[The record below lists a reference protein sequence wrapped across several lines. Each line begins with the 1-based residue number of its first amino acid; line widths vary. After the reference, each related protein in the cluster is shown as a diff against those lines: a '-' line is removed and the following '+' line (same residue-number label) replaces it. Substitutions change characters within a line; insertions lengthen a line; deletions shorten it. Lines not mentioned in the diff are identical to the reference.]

1 MRVFELRS
9 LRWKNR
15 TVRKSQPTNLSGQ
28 EAALGGNMQTVN
40 AGARLDRLPTS
51 RCHYRMLGLIGGGMF
66 LDAFEIYL
74 QGAVLAALLS
84 IGWSTPAMNANFISI
99 TFAGM
104 VVGAWAAGILGDRYG
119 RRFSYQANL
128 LIFGLAS
135 LGGAAAPS
143 IEWLIAARFIMGVG
157 LGAEIVVGYV
167 TIAELVPP
175 ASRGRWGSALAVIT
189 NSSLFFSALIAR
201 LVIPNIGWRW
211 MFVIVGVGALI
222 VWQLRKAMPES
233 PRWLESHGELDE
245 ADRVLREIEAE
256 VERSTG
262 RKLDPVTSL
271 AAPRASATADKL
283 GELFSASM
291 IKRTITG
298 SVILITLNTAI
309 YGFIAF
315 LPSFMVKQGLTITS
329 SLNYT
334 TLMSFGGPV
343 GALIGMYLADRIGRK
358 PCMIIFSLLAIVFG
372 SIYPNLVDQTYITIG
387 GFALVTSIY
396 VLVGVAWSLYVPE
409 LFPTVIRMRGAGFC
423 NTLGRMFTILTPQI
437 TTLLFAWA
445 GVTAVVGY
453 VVALLA
459 LQVIVVLAFG
469 VETKQVSLEMLEQAG
484 SRSGAMQ
491 PAAVSEAR

>member
-1 MRVFELRS
+1 
-9 LRWKNR
+9 
-15 TVRKSQPTNLSGQ
+15 
-28 EAALGGNMQTVN
+28 MQTVN
-40 AGARLDRLPTS
+40 AGARLDRLPAS
-51 RCHYRMLGLIGGGMF
+51 RFHYRMLGLIGGGMF

-74 QGAVLAALLS
+74 QGAVLAALIG
-84 IGWSTPAMNANFISI
+84 IGWSTPAMNANFISV

-104 VVGAWAAGILGDRYG
+104 VVGAWFAGILGDRYG

-135 LGGAAAPS
+135 LAGAAAPS
-143 IEWLIAARFIMGVG
+143 MEWLIAARFIMGIG

-167 TIAELVPP
+167 TIAEIVPP
-175 ASRGRWGSALAVIT
+175 SSRGKWGSALAVIT
-189 NSSLFFSALIAR
+189 NSSLFVSALIAR

-211 MFVIVGVGALI
+211 MFVIVGIGALI
-222 VWQLRKAMPES
+222 VWQLRKRMPES
-233 PRWLESHGELDE
+233 PRWLEAHGELDE
-245 ADRVLREIEAE
+245 ADRVLKEIEGQ

-262 RKLDPVTSL
+262 RKLEPVSAST
-271 AAPRASATADKL
+271 APRASGTADSL
-283 GELFSASM
+283 SELFSASM
-291 IKRTITG
+291 IRRTITG

-315 LPSFMVKQGLTITS
+315 LPSFMVRQGLTITT

-343 GALIGMYLADRIGRK
+343 GALIGMWLADKLGRK
-358 PCMIIFSLLAIVFG
+358 PCMIIFSLAAICFG
-372 SIYPNLVDQTYITIG
+372 SLYPNLVDPTYVTLG

-453 VVALLA
+453 VVALLV

-469 VETKQVSLEMLEQAG
+469 VETKQVSLEMLEDGMAG
-484 SRSGAMQ
+484 GGVME
-491 PAAVSEAR
+491 PAAVTEAR

>member
-1 MRVFELRS
+1 
-9 LRWKNR
+9 
-15 TVRKSQPTNLSGQ
+15 
-28 EAALGGNMQTVN
+28 
-40 AGARLDRLPTS
+40 
-51 RCHYRMLGLIGGGMF
+51 MLGLIGGGMF

-135 LGGAAAPS
+135 LAGAAAPS
-143 IEWLIAARFIMGVG
+143 IEWLIAARFVMGVG

-211 MFVIVGVGALI
+211 MFVIVGIGALI
-222 VWQLRKAMPES
+222 VWQLRKSMPES
-233 PRWLESHGELDE
+233 PRWLESHGEMDE
-245 ADRVLREIEAE
+245 AERVLKGIEAE
-256 VERSTG
+256 VEQSTG
-262 RKLDPVTSL
+262 RKLEPVS
-271 AAPRASATADKL
+271 SFATARPSSTTDSL
-283 GELFSASM
+283 SELFSSSM

-315 LPSFMVKQGLTITS
+315 LPSFMVKQGLTITT
-329 SLNYT
+329 SLNYV

-358 PCMIIFSLLAIVFG
+358 PCMIIFSLLAICFG
-372 SIYPNLVDQTYITIG
+372 AIYPNLVDATYVTIG

-437 TTLLFAWA
+437 TTWLFALA
-445 GVTAVVGY
+445 GVTAVVSY
-453 VVALLA
+453 VVALLL
-459 LQVIVVLAFG
+459 LQVIVVIAFG
-469 VETKQVSLEMLEQAG
+469 VETKQMPLEMLEDEVG
-484 SRSGAMQ
+484 GGGVLQ
-491 PAAVSEAR
+491 PAAVADSR

>member
-1 MRVFELRS
+1 
-9 LRWKNR
+9 
-15 TVRKSQPTNLSGQ
+15 
-28 EAALGGNMQTVN
+28 MQTVN
-40 AGARLDRLPTS
+40 AGARLDRLPAS
-51 RCHYRMLGLIGGGMF
+51 RFHYRMLGLIGGGMF

-74 QGAVLAALLS
+74 QGAVLAALIG
-84 IGWSTPAMNANFISI
+84 IGWSTPAMNANFISV

-104 VVGAWAAGILGDRYG
+104 VVGAWFAGILGDRYG

-135 LGGAAAPS
+135 LAGAAAPS
-143 IEWLIAARFIMGVG
+143 MEWLIAARFIMGIG

-167 TIAELVPP
+167 TIAEIVTTS
-175 ASRGRWGSALAVIT
+175 SRGKWGSALAVIT
-189 NSSLFFSALIAR
+189 NSSLFVSALIAR

-211 MFVIVGVGALI
+211 MFVIVGIGALI
-222 VWQLRKAMPES
+222 VWQLRKRMPES
-233 PRWLESHGELDE
+233 PRWLEAHGELDE
-245 ADRVLREIEAE
+245 ADRVLKEIEGE

-262 RKLDPVTSL
+262 RKLEPVGAL
-271 AAPRASATADKL
+271 AAPRASGTADSL
-283 GELFSASM
+283 SELFSASM
-291 IKRTITG
+291 IRRTITG

-315 LPSFMVKQGLTITS
+315 LPSFMVRQGLTITT

-343 GALIGMYLADRIGRK
+343 GALIGMWLADKLGRK
-358 PCMIIFSLLAIVFG
+358 PCMIIFSLAAICFG
-372 SIYPNLVDQTYITIG
+372 SIYPNLVDPTYVTLG

-423 NTLGRMFTILTPQI
+423 NTLGRMFTIVTPQI

-453 VVALLA
+453 VVALLV

-469 VETKQVSLEMLEQAG
+469 VETKQVSLEMLEEGAAG
-484 SRSGAMQ
+484 NGVMQ
-491 PAAVSEAR
+491 PAVVTEAR

>member
-1 MRVFELRS
+1 
-9 LRWKNR
+9 
-15 TVRKSQPTNLSGQ
+15 
-28 EAALGGNMQTVN
+28 MQTVN
-40 AGARLDRLPTS
+40 AGARLDRLPAS
-51 RCHYRMLGLIGGGMF
+51 RFHYRMLGLIGGGMF

-74 QGAVLAALLS
+74 QGAVLAALIG
-84 IGWSTPAMNANFISI
+84 IGWSTPAMNANFISV

-104 VVGAWAAGILGDRYG
+104 VVGAWFAGILGDRYG

-135 LGGAAAPS
+135 LAGAAAPS
-143 IEWLIAARFIMGVG
+143 MEWLIAARFIMGIG

-167 TIAELVPP
+167 TIAEIVPP
-175 ASRGRWGSALAVIT
+175 SSRGKWGSALAVIT
-189 NSSLFFSALIAR
+189 NSSLFVSALIAR

-211 MFVIVGVGALI
+211 MFVIVGIGALI
-222 VWQLRKAMPES
+222 VWQLRKRMPES
-233 PRWLESHGELDE
+233 PRWLEAHGELDE
-245 ADRVLREIEAE
+245 ADRVLKEIEGQ

-262 RKLDPVTSL
+262 RKLEPVSAS
-271 AAPRASATADKL
+271 AAPRASGTADSL
-283 GELFSASM
+283 SELFSASM
-291 IKRTITG
+291 IRRTITG

-315 LPSFMVKQGLTITS
+315 LPSFMVRQGLTITT

-343 GALIGMYLADRIGRK
+343 GALIGMWLADKLGRK
-358 PCMIIFSLLAIVFG
+358 PCMIIFSLAAICFG
-372 SIYPNLVDQTYITIG
+372 SIYPNLVDPTYVTLG

-423 NTLGRMFTILTPQI
+423 NTLGRMFTIVTPQI

-453 VVALLA
+453 VVALLV

-469 VETKQVSLEMLEQAG
+469 VETKQVSLEMLEEGAAG
-484 SRSGAMQ
+484 NGVMQ
-491 PAAVSEAR
+491 PAVVTEAR

>member
-1 MRVFELRS
+1 
-9 LRWKNR
+9 
-15 TVRKSQPTNLSGQ
+15 
-28 EAALGGNMQTVN
+28 MQTVN
-40 AGARLDRLPTS
+40 AGARLDRLPAS
-51 RCHYRMLGLIGGGMF
+51 RFHYRMLGLIGGGMF

-74 QGAVLAALLS
+74 QGAVLAALIG
-84 IGWSTPAMNANFISI
+84 IGWSTPAMNANFISV

-104 VVGAWAAGILGDRYG
+104 VVGAWSAGILGDRYG

-135 LGGAAAPS
+135 LAGAAAPS
-143 IEWLIAARFIMGVG
+143 MEWLIAARFIMGIG

-167 TIAELVPP
+167 TIAEIVPP
-175 ASRGRWGSALAVIT
+175 SSRGRWGSALAVIT
-189 NSSLFFSALIAR
+189 NSSLFVSALIAR
-201 LVIPNIGWRW
+201 LVIPSIGWRW
-211 MFVIVGVGALI
+211 MFVIVGIGALI
-222 VWQLRKAMPES
+222 VWQLRKRMPES
-233 PRWLESHGELDE
+233 PRWLEAHGELDE
-245 ADRVLREIEAE
+245 ADRVLKEIEGE

-262 RKLDPVTSL
+262 RKLEPVGAL
-271 AAPRASATADKL
+271 PAPRASGTADSL
-283 GELFSASM
+283 SELFSASM
-291 IKRTITG
+291 IRRTITG

-315 LPSFMVKQGLTITS
+315 LPSFMVRQGLTITT

-343 GALIGMYLADRIGRK
+343 GALIGMWLADKLGRK
-358 PCMIIFSLLAIVFG
+358 PCMIIFSLAAICFG
-372 SIYPNLVDQTYITIG
+372 SLYPNLVDPTYVTLG

-453 VVALLA
+453 VVALLV
-459 LQVIVVLAFG
+459 LQVIVVLAFS
-469 VETKQVSLEMLEQAG
+469 VETKQMPLEMLEDATAG
-484 SRSGAMQ
+484 GGMME
-491 PAAVSEAR
+491 PATVTEAR

>member
-1 MRVFELRS
+1 
-9 LRWKNR
+9 
-15 TVRKSQPTNLSGQ
+15 
-28 EAALGGNMQTVN
+28 MQTVN
-40 AGARLDRLPTS
+40 AGARLDRLPAS
-51 RCHYRMLGLIGGGMF
+51 RFHYRMLGLIGGGMF

-74 QGAVLAALLS
+74 QGAVLAALIG
-84 IGWSTPAMNANFISI
+84 IGWSTPAMNANFISV

-104 VVGAWAAGILGDRYG
+104 VVGAWFAGILGDRYG

-135 LGGAAAPS
+135 LAGAAAPS
-143 IEWLIAARFIMGVG
+143 MEWLIAARFIMGIG

-167 TIAELVPP
+167 TIAEIVPP
-175 ASRGRWGSALAVIT
+175 SSRGKWGSALAVIT
-189 NSSLFFSALIAR
+189 NSSLFVSALIAR

-211 MFVIVGVGALI
+211 MFVIVGIGALI
-222 VWQLRKAMPES
+222 VWQLRKRMPES
-233 PRWLESHGELDE
+233 PRWLEAHGELDE
-245 ADRVLREIEAE
+245 ADRVLKEIEGE

-262 RKLDPVTSL
+262 RKLEPVGAL
-271 AAPRASATADKL
+271 AAPRASGTADSL
-283 GELFSASM
+283 SELFSASM
-291 IKRTITG
+291 IRRTITG

-315 LPSFMVKQGLTITS
+315 LPSFMVRQGLTITT

-343 GALIGMYLADRIGRK
+343 GALIGMWLADKLGRK
-358 PCMIIFSLLAIVFG
+358 PCMIIFSLAAICFG
-372 SIYPNLVDQTYITIG
+372 SIYPNLVDPTYVTLG

-423 NTLGRMFTILTPQI
+423 NTLGRMFTIVTPQI

-453 VVALLA
+453 VVALLV

-469 VETKQVSLEMLEQAG
+469 VETKQVSLEMLEEGAAG
-484 SRSGAMQ
+484 NGVMQ
-491 PAAVSEAR
+491 PAVVTEAR

>member
-1 MRVFELRS
+1 
-9 LRWKNR
+9 
-15 TVRKSQPTNLSGQ
+15 
-28 EAALGGNMQTVN
+28 MQTVN
-40 AGARLDRLPTS
+40 AGARLDRLPPS
-51 RCHYRMLGLIGGGMF
+51 RFHYRILGLIGGGMF

-74 QGAVLAALLS
+74 QGAVLAALIG
-84 IGWSTPAMNANFISI
+84 IGWSTPAMNANFISV

-104 VVGAWAAGILGDRYG
+104 VIGAWFAGILGDRYG

-135 LGGAAAPS
+135 LAGAAAPS
-143 IEWLIAARFIMGVG
+143 MEWLIAARFIMGIG

-167 TIAELVPP
+167 TIAEIVPP
-175 ASRGRWGSALAVIT
+175 SSRGKWGSALAVIT
-189 NSSLFFSALIAR
+189 NSSLFVSALIAR

-211 MFVIVGVGALI
+211 MFVIVGIGALI
-222 VWQLRKAMPES
+222 VWQLRKRMPES
-233 PRWLESHGELDE
+233 PRWLEAHGELDE
-245 ADRVLREIEAE
+245 ADRVLKEIEGE

-262 RKLDPVTSL
+262 RKLEPVGAL
-271 AAPRASATADKL
+271 AAPRASGTADKL
-283 GELFSASM
+283 SELFSASM
-291 IKRTITG
+291 IRRTITG

-315 LPSFMVKQGLTITS
+315 LPSFMVRQGLTITT

-343 GALIGMYLADRIGRK
+343 GALIGMWLADRLGRK
-358 PCMIIFSLLAIVFG
+358 PCMIIFSLAAICFG
-372 SIYPNLVDQTYITIG
+372 SLYPNLVDPTYVTLG

-453 VVALLA
+453 VVALLV

-469 VETKQVSLEMLEQAG
+469 VETKQVPLEMLEDATAG
-484 SRSGAMQ
+484 GGVMR
-491 PAAVSEAR
+491 PAAVGEAR

>member
-1 MRVFELRS
+1 
-9 LRWKNR
+9 
-15 TVRKSQPTNLSGQ
+15 
-28 EAALGGNMQTVN
+28 MQTVN
-40 AGARLDRLPTS
+40 AGARLDRLPAS
-51 RCHYRMLGLIGGGMF
+51 RFHYRMLGLIGGGMF

-74 QGAVLAALLS
+74 QGAVLAALIG
-84 IGWSTPAMNANFISI
+84 IGWSTPAMNANFISV

-104 VVGAWAAGILGDRYG
+104 VVGAWFAGILGDRYG

-135 LGGAAAPS
+135 LAGAAAPS
-143 IEWLIAARFIMGVG
+143 MEWLIAARFIMGIG

-167 TIAELVPP
+167 TIAEIVPP
-175 ASRGRWGSALAVIT
+175 SSRGKWGSALAVIT
-189 NSSLFFSALIAR
+189 NSSLFVSALIAR

-211 MFVIVGVGALI
+211 MFVIVGIGALI
-222 VWQLRKAMPES
+222 VWQLRKRMPES
-233 PRWLESHGELDE
+233 PRWLEAHGELDE
-245 ADRVLREIEAE
+245 ADRVLKEIEGE

-262 RKLDPVTSL
+262 RKLEPVGAL
-271 AAPRASATADKL
+271 AAPRASGTADSL
-283 GELFSASM
+283 SELFSASM
-291 IKRTITG
+291 IRRTITG

-315 LPSFMVKQGLTITS
+315 LPSFMVRQGLTITT

-343 GALIGMYLADRIGRK
+343 GALIGMWLADKLGRK
-358 PCMIIFSLLAIVFG
+358 PCMIIFSLAAICFG
-372 SIYPNLVDQTYITIG
+372 SLYPNLVDPAYVTLG

-453 VVALLA
+453 VVALLV

-469 VETKQVSLEMLEQAG
+469 VETKQVSLEMLEEGAAG
-484 SRSGAMQ
+484 NGVMQ
-491 PAAVSEAR
+491 PAVVTEAR

>member
-1 MRVFELRS
+1 
-9 LRWKNR
+9 
-15 TVRKSQPTNLSGQ
+15 
-28 EAALGGNMQTVN
+28 MQTVN
-40 AGARLDRLPTS
+40 AGARLDRLPAS
-51 RCHYRMLGLIGGGMF
+51 RFHYRMLGLIGGGMF

-74 QGAVLAALLS
+74 QGAVLAALIG
-84 IGWSTPAMNANFISI
+84 IGWSTPAMNANFISV

-104 VVGAWAAGILGDRYG
+104 VVGAWFAGILGDRYG

-135 LGGAAAPS
+135 LAGAAAPS
-143 IEWLIAARFIMGVG
+143 MEWLIAARFIMGIG

-167 TIAELVPP
+167 TIAEIVPP
-175 ASRGRWGSALAVIT
+175 SSRGKWGSALAVIT
-189 NSSLFFSALIAR
+189 NSSLFVSALIAR

-211 MFVIVGVGALI
+211 MFVIVGIGALI
-222 VWQLRKAMPES
+222 VWQLRKRMPES
-233 PRWLESHGELDE
+233 PRWLEAHGELDE
-245 ADRVLREIEAE
+245 ADRVLKEIEGQ

-262 RKLDPVTSL
+262 RKLEPVSAS
-271 AAPRASATADKL
+271 AAPRASGTADSL
-283 GELFSASM
+283 SELFSASM
-291 IKRTITG
+291 IRRTITG

-315 LPSFMVKQGLTITS
+315 LPSFMVRQGLTITT

-343 GALIGMYLADRIGRK
+343 GALIGMWLADKLGRK
-358 PCMIIFSLLAIVFG
+358 PCMIIFSLAAICFG
-372 SIYPNLVDQTYITIG
+372 SLYPNLVDPTYVTLG

-453 VVALLA
+453 VVALLV
-459 LQVIVVLAFG
+459 LQGIVVLAFG
-469 VETKQVSLEMLEQAG
+469 VETKQVSLEMLEDGMAG
-484 SRSGAMQ
+484 GGVME
-491 PAAVSEAR
+491 PAAVTEAR